1 MFPDPAGPL
10 RPASPRTLTD
20 KISVGMAEIPLSVT
34 ELKSIAK
41 SADEL
46 LHKSHGIQG
55 KLTLNDL
62 VVAAVTMAFHAIA
75 PTQSS
80 DVISAIWVDLNRK
93 SVVERPPNRD
103 DDWGNQNLGVCYLDL
118 PLGTTNPLN
127 VLIEC
132 HNRLHAMKGSP
143 EPLVANFLLKFV
155 GSLPYLISW
164 PLRYALMDK
173 ISTSVSNLPGP
184 LHPVK
189 FPVAPDG
196 MTGGSDEGVGTIKDV
211 FFVVAPAL
219 SFPHEEA
226 QLMEYV
232 MSKH

>member
-1 MFPDPAGPL
+1 MHQCFPFQAPQGTRSSFSLYKTLILACRVVQSTLKLLLMSPDPAGPL

-62 VVAAVTMAFHAIA
+62 VVAAVTMAFRAIA

-80 DVISAIWVDLNRK
+80 DVISAIWVGLNRK

-103 DDWGNQNLGVCYLDL
+103 DDWGNQNLGVDCCS
-118 PLGTTNPLN
+118 GW
-127 VLIEC
+127 
-132 HNRLHAMKGSP
+132 HNWG
-143 EPLVANFLLKFV
+143 F
-155 GSLPYLISW
+155 
-164 PLRYALMDK
+164 
-173 ISTSVSNLPGP
+173 
-184 LHPVK
+184 
-189 FPVAPDG
+189 
-196 MTGGSDEGVGTIKDV
+196 
-211 FFVVAPAL
+211 
-219 SFPHEEA
+219 
-226 QLMEYV
+226 
-232 MSKH
+232 